1 MKPIDPTLR
10 NASVVLAGGA
20 CLIPVLTRVFSPF
33 YDLMPVRGAWNA
45 NLLVAPMLSLWCG
58 MLLHYRFGGK
68 ARIWVRV
75 FAAAIAAVMFYFS
88 RHSVNAPGTYGAA
101 AYLLLSFFLGLALP
115 WDHIRENGDHVG
127 AKSAVL
133 LIMTVLSYTALQVVW
148 QRLIIGPV
156 MVPECDDMRQ
166 FLLILTT
173 NILPLAMIPPLV
185 MAVEFSFSKA
195 GQWLGSHKWFLWL
208 TVIPA
213 LYCFLAAWFRRP
225 NCFHLA
231 VYSWDTER
239 LIRLLIEPI
248 SVYLMIVIWRLAV
261 KLVKGSKQNSLSWKD
276 VFSI

>member
-1 MKPIDPTLR
+1 
-10 NASVVLAGGA
+10 
-20 CLIPVLTRVFSPF
+20 
-33 YDLMPVRGAWNA
+33 
-45 NLLVAPMLSLWCG
+45 
-58 MLLHYRFGGK
+58 MLL
-68 ARIWVRV
+68 I
-75 FAAAIAAVMFYFS
+75 
-88 RHSVNAPGTYGAA
+88 
-101 AYLLLSFFLGLALP
+101 L
-115 WDHIRENGDHVG
+115 
-127 AKSAVL
+127 
-133 LIMTVLSYTALQVVW
+133 TVLGYTALQVVW

-195 GQWLGSHKWFLWL
+195 GQWLGSRKWFLWL

-213 LYCFLAAWFRRP
+213 LYCFLGAWFRRP

-239 LIRLLIEPI
+239 LIRLLIQPI
-248 SVYLMIVIWRLAV
+248 SVYLMIVIRRLAV

>member
-1 MKPIDPTLR
+1 MKPIDPTLK

-20 CLIPVLTRVFSPF
+20 CLVPVIARVFYP
-33 YDLMPVRGAWNA
+33 YGWLPVRGAWNA

-58 MLLHYRFGGK
+58 MLLHYRIGGK
-68 ARIWVRV
+68 ARIWVRA
-75 FAAAIAAVMFYFS
+75 FAAAIAVVMFYFS

-133 LIMTVLSYTALQVVW
+133 VILTVLSYTALDVVW
-148 QRLIIGPV
+148 QRLIVGPV

-185 MAVEFSFSKA
+185 MAVEFAFSNA
-195 GQWLGSHKWFLWL
+195 GQWLGSRKWFFWL

-213 LYCFLAAWFRRP
+213 LFCFVRAWDRRPYCFFLE
-225 NCFHLA
+225 
-231 VYSWDTER
+231 VYSWETANW
-239 LIRLLIEPI
+239 IRLFIQPI

-261 KLVKGSKQNSLSWKD
+261 KLFKGAKQDYPNWKE
-276 VFSI
+276 VFKI